1 MNKSFLIIIKHFV
14 IISTIRNMDAS
25 VALIDPFA
33 KNLLDWK
40 DELRLL
46 QPIIPNPEKD
56 LSKQPRSDK
65 KVKQNRDN
73 KNVLSIQ
80 VK

>member
-1 MNKSFLIIIKHFV
+1 
-14 IISTIRNMDAS
+14 MDAS

-33 KNLLDWK
+33 QNLLDWK

-73 KNVLSIQ
+73 KNV
-80 VK
+80 

>member
-1 MNKSFLIIIKHFV
+1 ME
-14 IISTIRNMDAS
+14 TS
-25 VALIDPFA
+25 VAVKDPFA
-33 KNLLDWK
+33 NNLLDWN
-40 DELRLL
+40 DELLTL
-46 QPIIPNPEKD
+46 QPTLPSPEKD

-73 KNVLSIQ
+73 KHVLPKQ